1 MPQKKSLIGNQYGL
15 LTVKSETNQRKF
27 NSVLW
32 ECECE
37 CGNICY
43 VTSVDLKHDR
53 VKSCG
58 CLVHRPKYEDL
69 TNQRFG
75 RLTVIE
81 ECGMGNNRNHIWK
94 CKCDCGNY
102 VNVEAYRLKNEQT
115 KSCGCLQKEKA
126 SEIGKNKASNLLG
139 KQYGLLTVIKKLP
152 DQMWLCKCSCKDQN
166 EIVVKGKDLMR
177 GHVSS
182 CGCLRKSLGEYMINQ
197 LLKNNHIPF
206 ISNAHFDDCKFVD
219 TNYYAYYDFYVDNKY
234 IIEYD
239 GEQHFKPTCFNG
251 IEGLDAIANFN
262 KTKEHDAFKNKY
274 CFDNNIPII
283 RIPYT
288 HLNELSLEDLLLETS
303 KFILKKEV
311 S

>member
-1 MPQKKSLIGNQYGL
+1 MPAKKNLIGNKYGL
-15 LTVKSETNQRKF
+15 LIVKSETNQRKC

-43 VTSVDLKHDR
+43 VTSIDLEHNR

-58 CLVHRPKYEDL
+58 CLVHKSKYEDL

-75 RLTVIE
+75 KLVVVE
-81 ECGMGNNRNHIWK
+81 ECGVNDKRIQVWK

-102 VNVEAYRLKNEQT
+102 IDVEAYRLKNKTT
-115 KSCGCLQKEKA
+115 KSCGCLQKEIA
-126 SEIGKNKASNLLG
+126 SKIGRSKTSNLLG
-139 KQYGLLTVIKKLP
+139 KQYGLLTVIKQLP
-152 DQMWLCKCSCKDQN
+152 DKMWLCKCSCEEQN
-166 EIVVKGKDLMR
+166 KIIAKGRDLMR
-177 GHVSS
+177 GHISS
-182 CGCLRKSLGEYMINQ
+182 CGCLKKSLGEYMISQ
-197 LLKNNHIPF
+197 LLHNNNIKF
-206 ISNAHFDDCKFVD
+206 TSNAHFDDCKFID
-219 TNYYAYYDFYVDNKY
+219 TNYYAYYDFYVDDKY

-251 IEGLDAIANFN
+251 IKNLDAIENFN

-274 CFDNNIPII
+274 CFDNDIPII

-288 HLNELSLEDLLLETS
+288 HLNKLSLEDLLLDTS
-303 KFILKKEV
+303 KFILNKEV
-311 S
+311 L